1 MFRFF
6 NPIEA
11 MTLSIRMA
19 LAMAEAQRTMAVQM
33 LAVAG
38 ALSGMARPAPD
49 TPPAEPE
56 APVQMAAERARRAG
70 GARRKAG
77 GGSTV

>member
-19 LAMAEAQRTMAVQM
+19 LAMAEAQRTLAVQM
-33 LAVAG
+33 IAVAG
-38 ALSGMARPAPD
+38 ALSGAARSAPE
-49 TPPAEPE
+49 TASPP
-56 APVQMAAERARRAG
+56 PVQMSAERARRAG
-70 GARRKAG
+70 AARRKAG
-77 GGSTV
+77 GGGGA

>member
-1 MFRFF
+1 MFRLF

-19 LAMAEAQRTMAVQM
+19 LAVAEAQRTLAVQM

-38 ALSGMARPAPD
+38 ALSGMARPQ
-49 TPPAEPE
+49 PPTE
-56 APVQMAAERARRAG
+56 APPPVAIAAERAARAG
-70 GARRKAG
+70 SARRKSG
-77 GGSTV
+77 GGTA

>member
-19 LAMAEAQRTMAVQM
+19 LAMAEAQRTLAVQM
-33 LAVAG
+33 VAVAG
-38 ALSGMARPAPD
+38 ALSGMARPQPSSEAQ
-49 TPPAEPE
+49 PPVEIAR
-56 APVQMAAERARRAG
+56 ERAARAG

-77 GGSTV
+77 GHGDA